1 MLQILQTVQ
10 IPILRCLVVL
20 IVVFITNNSKCVHFI
35 LLHVFI
41 LFSLESQMDHKEK
54 TATGPHMIWIMNN
67 VRAQQWDWLPT
78 GQVWKTHHYQFI
90 AKCDRMSN
98 LMMNE
103 WTWVC
108 FSTRIMILNQIVSL
122 FFLHTNPIQM
132 FYFLYCHQIQHHTTV
147 LDSTKLD
154 HLNCCSYV
162 LP

>member
-103 WTWVC
+103 WTCVC
-108 FSTRIMILNQIVSL
+108 FSTRIMILNQIL
-122 FFLHTNPIQM
+122 FFLHTNSNTDVLFFILPQNTTSH
-132 FYFLYCHQIQHHTTV
+132 YSTWQH
-147 LDSTKLD
+147 
-154 HLNCCSYV
+154 
-162 LP
+162 